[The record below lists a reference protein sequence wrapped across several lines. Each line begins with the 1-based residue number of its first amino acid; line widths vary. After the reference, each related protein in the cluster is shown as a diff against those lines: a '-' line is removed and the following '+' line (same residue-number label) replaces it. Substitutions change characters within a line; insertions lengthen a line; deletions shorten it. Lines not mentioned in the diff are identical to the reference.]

1 MSLYR
6 EAGSRR
12 GRTVAVLAGALVV
25 GLLVGFALAWGLKP
39 EPTLADRIEDVQE
52 DVRPALDTLE
62 LVPIHYEAANAVTKR
77 AASDQLAAARE
88 ELDAVQKDLEALD
101 PAGAAA
107 VVTSLGGLQRL
118 LEQGAAPERVDEAVQ
133 QVERQVRQT
142 ARLD

>member
-25 GLLVGFALAWGLKP
+25 GLLVGFALAWALKP

-52 DVRPALDTLE
+52 DVRPALDALE
-62 LVPIHYEAANAVTKR
+62 LVPIHYDSENEVTRR

-88 ELDAVQKDLEALD
+88 ELDAVRDDLEALD
-101 PAGAAA
+101 PSGAAA
-107 VVTSLGGLQRL
+107 VATALAGLQRL
-118 LEQGAAPERVDEAVQ
+118 LEQGADPERVDEAVQ
-133 QVERQVRQT
+133 QVEREVRQT